1 MARLSED
8 GNCYY
13 SPKVSQIKCIDDL
26 RNISGLM
33 NMNKVADESSRMKQA
48 VQLMNTK
55 LICKLIIKDMKD
67 KMDASQFA
75 NQKGVS
81 VDHYLIK
88 MIDKILSDLDK
99 KGGVQLLLLL

>member
-1 MARLSED
+1 
-8 GNCYY
+8 
-13 SPKVSQIKCIDDL
+13 
-26 RNISGLM
+26 
-33 NMNKVADESSRMKQA
+33 MKQA

-81 VDHYLIK
+81 FDHYLIK

-99 KGGVQLLLLL
+99 KGGVQL

>member
-1 MARLSED
+1 ME
-8 GNCYY
+8 
-13 SPKVSQIKCIDDL
+13 
-26 RNISGLM
+26 
-33 NMNKVADESSRMKQA
+33 
-48 VQLMNTK
+48 K

-99 KGGVQLLLLL
+99 KGGVQL

>member
-1 MARLSED
+1 
-8 GNCYY
+8 
-13 SPKVSQIKCIDDL
+13 
-26 RNISGLM
+26 
-33 NMNKVADESSRMKQA
+33 MKQA

-99 KGGVQLLLLL
+99 KGGVQL